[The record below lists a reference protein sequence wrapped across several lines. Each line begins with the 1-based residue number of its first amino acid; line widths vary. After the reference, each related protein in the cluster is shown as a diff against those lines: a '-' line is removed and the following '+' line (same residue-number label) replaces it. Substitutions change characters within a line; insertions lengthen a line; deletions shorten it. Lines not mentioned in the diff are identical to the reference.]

1 MVALL
6 LMIGGVAAQRLA
18 ELALAARNRRWLFAR
33 GGREHAAG
41 HYPLFVLLHAGW
53 LAAWLAEGLVQ
64 GGGAAPAWPLWLA
77 LFLAA
82 QALRYWCIVTLG
94 RRWTTRIVVLP
105 GVPRVAYGP
114 YRYLRHPNY
123 LAVTVELVC
132 GPLVFGAWL
141 TALTAGLANA
151 WLLLAVRIPAEE
163 EAFALFEE

>member
-18 ELALAARNRRWLFAR
+18 ELALAARNRRWLSP
-33 GGREHAAG
+33 GAAAST
-41 HYPLFVLLHAGW
+41 PPATTPCSSSSTPAGW
-53 LAAWLAEGLVQ
+53 PPGWPRARA

-94 RRWTTRIVVLP
+94 RRWTTRIIVLP
-105 GVPRVAYGP
+105 GVPRVACGP

>member
-1 MVALL
+1 MTGAVA
-6 LMIGGVAAQRLA
+6 GQRLA
-18 ELALAARNRRWLFAR
+18 ELALAARNRRWLLAR

-53 LAAWLAEGLVQ
+53 LAGWLAEGLLR
-64 GGGAAPAWPLWLA
+64 GGGPGAAWPLWLA

-82 QALRYWCIVTLG
+82 QALRYWCIATLG
-94 RRWTTRIVVLP
+94 RRWSTRIIVLPGATRIV
-105 GVPRVAYGP
+105 RGP
-114 YRYLRHPNY
+114 YRRLRHPNY

-141 TALTAGLANA
+141 TALAAGLANA

-163 EAFALFEE
+163 EAFALFTE